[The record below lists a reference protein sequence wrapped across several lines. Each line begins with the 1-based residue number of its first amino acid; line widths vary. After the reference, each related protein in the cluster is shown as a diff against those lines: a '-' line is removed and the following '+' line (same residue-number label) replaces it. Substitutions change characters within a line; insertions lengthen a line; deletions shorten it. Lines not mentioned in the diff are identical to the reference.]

1 MNFETLAIVFA
12 AFAVGAFAKGLTGI
26 GLPTIAI
33 PFLASVIGAE
43 QAVVTMAIP
52 AFVSNV
58 WICWGYRRMAPHV
71 PQLGIAL
78 AFAAIGT
85 VLGVYILSALSN
97 DVLIYLIIGWIALY
111 LLNLLLNPDFR
122 IEGRAA
128 TIVAPLLAL
137 LGGVAQG
144 TTGIAGPVVATWI
157 HSYRLQKEG
166 YVFGVCIMFLCISGV
181 QTLSV
186 AAGGLMDAERFLSGL
201 LGVSPTLL
209 FVPLGKRTL
218 KHVSPV
224 TFNRIIIACIVVLE
238 ARLIWKQ
245 FLTA

>member
-1 MNFETLAIVFA
+1 MNIESLAIVIA
-12 AFAVGAFAKGLTGI
+12 AFAAGAFAKGLTGI

-33 PFLASVIGAE
+33 PFLAGVIGAE

-52 AFVSNV
+52 AFVSNI

-71 PQLGIAL
+71 PKLGIAL

-85 VLGVYILSALSN
+85 MLGVYILSTLSN

-111 LLNLLLNPDFR
+111 LVNLLLNPDFR
-122 IEGRAA
+122 IQGRAA
-128 TIVAPLLAL
+128 TVASPLLAL
-137 LGGVAQG
+137 LAGISQG
-144 TTGIAGPVVATWI
+144 ATGISGPVVATWI
-157 HSYRLQKEG
+157 HSYRLEKEG
-166 YVFGVCIMFLCISGV
+166 YVFGVCVMFLCVSGV

-186 AAGGLMDAERFLSGL
+186 AAGGLMDIERMLTGL
-201 LGVSPTLL
+201 LAVIPTLL
-209 FVPLGKRTL
+209 FVPLGMRAL

-224 TFNRIIIACIVVLE
+224 AFNRIIIVCIVVLE

-245 FLTA
+245 FVTA